1 MSTPWDITPSCKV
14 LSIAL
19 NKNYNVV
26 VKIWKAFSLLLE
38 LSCKI
43 DHTMVL
49 NQIVR
54 AGDLRVEEV
63 RDSFTQRVEG
73 IFKELI
79 IRLAKPEFHF
89 EGGEQ
94 QLDYIY

>member
-1 MSTPWDITPSCKV
+1 
-14 LSIAL
+14 
-19 NKNYNVV
+19 
-26 VKIWKAFSLLLE
+26 
-38 LSCKI
+38 
-43 DHTMVL
+43 MVL